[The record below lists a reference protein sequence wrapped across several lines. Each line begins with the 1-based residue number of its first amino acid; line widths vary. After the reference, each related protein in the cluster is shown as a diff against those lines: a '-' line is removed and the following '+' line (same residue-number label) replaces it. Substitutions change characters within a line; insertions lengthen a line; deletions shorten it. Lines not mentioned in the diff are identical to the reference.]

1 MPAITS
7 VTTFLFVKLLFAP
20 ARRKLMRKLLLSC
33 YFTLAAL
40 MLYSQDFSNKG
51 REFWLG
57 YGNHQQMYAG
67 NTQGMAVY
75 ITSDV
80 NTTATVDIPG
90 IGFSTSVA
98 VTAFQ
103 ISTVT
108 IPNSAILDQEGKVN
122 KGIHVIA
129 DKAVVVYAHIYFA
142 SVSGATLCLPVA
154 TLGREYHSVNFKQ
167 VAQTSVN
174 SNSYSYF
181 FVTATEDNTTVEIT
195 PAAAT
200 NGGRP
205 ANIPFTETL
214 NKGEVYQVLSTVDLT
229 GSTIRSINTGSGCKK
244 IAVFCGSGRIGI
256 GCPGGSNGV
265 TSSDNLFQQM
275 YPNSTWGKKY
285 ITVPSATR
293 PHNFYRIACS
303 NPGTANVRLNGAA
316 VPAFAFTN
324 NFYYEFDNNT
334 TNVIES
340 DEPILVSQYFTT
352 QQCGEPTPNGDPE
365 MIFLNPIEQ
374 TISDVTLTSM
384 RLLNTGSNAHYI
396 NVVVK
401 NTPAALNSIKLDGI
415 NIGSGFTPV
424 PQDPNFSYAQL
435 TVSLGTHRIV
445 CDSGF
450 NAIAYGFASAES
462 YGYSAGTNL
471 KDLYQYVTVDNEY
484 ATVNF
489 PAGCKNSP
497 FRFSMTFPYQPTQ
510 IQWIFGPA
518 LNAFGLA
525 DTTINSPVADSS
537 WVVNGRTLYR
547 YKLNRTNV
555 IPTAGTYPI
564 KIVAI
569 NPTADGCSG
578 EQDIDYDLQIFDPP
592 IASFTFTNNGCITS
606 PVVFQDAT
614 SSTPRQ
620 VIRWYWN
627 FGDGNTSII
636 KNPTHLYT
644 APGSFPLKFA
654 VITDVG
660 CLSDTA
666 RQTLNI
672 SDPPVAKFAVQG
684 TSCEMKDVTFQD
696 QSTVPAGGT
705 LVKWYWNFGDG
716 TNVTA
721 SNNNPVLHSYI
732 ATGNYTVTLEV
743 ETTTGCRS
751 LLYSQPVT
759 IHPQPVASFTN
770 PVICLPAAGLFTDKS
785 TIADGSQNLF
795 VYAWDFGDG
804 IISTLQNPVHNY
816 PGTGPYAVKLKVT
829 SKDGCADDTT
839 QTITTIYAQPKAA
852 FTVTPEVCLG
862 AATTF
867 TDNSDGKGSAVTQ
880 WQWEFKDGNLSTL
893 QNPTHTYTAAN
904 TYNVSLFIITD
915 KGCHSD
921 TLSKATVVNPL
932 PTANFSVTAPVCE
945 TKSVSFT
952 DASAANAGNLVKWNW
967 NFGDGSAN
975 ANVQN
980 PVHVYGSAN
989 SYSVA
994 LDVETNKGCK
1004 STVVTIPVK
1013 VNSQPVPDFLSP
1025 DICLNDPTAQF
1036 FDNSTIADNTQS
1048 QFTYLWEFGDGAT
1061 SVQKDGQHKYA
1072 AVGQYNVKLTVTSK
1086 DGCVKDT
1093 TKSFTVNGSVPLANF
1108 SVNTPADLCSN
1119 KEVSIV
1125 DAATVDFGKII
1136 KVEIYWDYLNDP
1148 TVKTVDASPAAG
1160 KTYAH
1165 QYPLFGAPASK
1176 LYQVRYVVYS
1186 GITCLNQF
1194 TRIITVKGTPDIKFD
1209 SMAAVCEEITPFQVN
1224 AASEIYGYAGTGI
1237 YSGAGISATGLF
1249 DPKAAKPGIHTI
1261 TYRFNADN
1269 GCTTEK
1275 TKTILVNPTP
1285 LVDAGPDRYLLEG
1298 GSIILLPV
1306 VSGKQ
1311 LAYLWSPPAFLSDS
1325 KILKPTVSG
1334 AHDDFA
1340 VTLTATS
1347 ADGCV
1352 ASDDV
1357 TVKVLKAVKVPNA
1370 FSPNG
1375 DGINDTWV
1383 IQYLESYPGC
1393 TVEVYNR
1400 YGQIVYHSV
1409 GYDKPWD
1416 GRLNGQSLPV
1426 GVYYWI
1432 INPKNGREQINGSV
1446 TIIR

>member
-1 MPAITS
+1 
-7 VTTFLFVKLLFAP
+7 
-20 ARRKLMRKLLLSC
+20 MRKLLLC
-33 YFTLAAL
+33 GLCLLVTTLL
-40 MLYSQDFSNKG
+40 FSQDFTNKG
-51 REFWLG
+51 KEFWLG

-80 NTTATVDIPG
+80 NTSATVEIPG
-90 IGFSTSVA
+90 IGFSTTVG

-108 IPNSAILDQEGKVN
+108 IPNAAILDQEGKVN

-129 DKAVVVYAHIYFA
+129 DKAVVVYAHIYFS

-154 TLGREYHSVNFKQ
+154 TLGREYYSVNFHQ

-181 FVTATEDNTTVEIT
+181 FATATEDNTTVEIT
-195 PAAAT
+195 PASNT
-200 NGGRP
+200 LGGKP
-205 ANIPFTETL
+205 ANIPFTVVL
-214 NKGEVYQVLSTVDLT
+214 NRGEIYQVLSTIDLT
-229 GSTIRSINTGSGCKK
+229 GSTIRSINTGAGCKK

-256 GCPGGSNGV
+256 GCPNGANGV

-293 PHNFYRIACS
+293 PHNYYRIACS
-303 NPGTANVRLNGAA
+303 NPGTANVRLNGAP
-316 VPAFAFTN
+316 VPVFAFTN
-324 NFYYEFDNNT
+324 NFYYEFDNGT
-334 TNVIES
+334 PNVIES

-365 MIFLNPIEQ
+365 MIYLNPLEQ

-384 RLLNTGSNAHYI
+384 RLINQGSNAHYI

-401 NTPAALNSIKLDGI
+401 NVPGALSTIKLDGLS
-415 NIGSGFTPV
+415 IGSGFTPI
-424 PQDPNFSYAQL
+424 PQDPNYAYVQ
-435 TVSLGTHRIV
+435 VEVNLGTHRIV

-497 FRFSMTFPYQPTQ
+497 FKFSMTFPYQPTQ

-525 DTTINSPVADSS
+525 DTTINNPVADSS
-537 WVVNGRTLYR
+537 WVTNGRTLYR
-547 YKLNRTNV
+547 YKLKRINV
-555 IPTAGTYPI
+555 IPTSGTYPI

-569 NPTADGCSG
+569 NPTTDNCSG

-592 IASFTFTNNGCITS
+592 TTAFGYTNNGCITN
-606 PVVFQDAT
+606 PVVFQD
-614 SSTPRQ
+614 STNSAPRQ
-620 VIRWYWN
+620 IIKWYWN
-627 FGDGNTSII
+627 LGDGNTAIV
-636 KNPTHLYT
+636 KNPTHSYA
-644 APGSFPLKFA
+644 APGAFPVKLA

-666 RQTLNI
+666 RKTITI
-672 SDPPVAKFAVQG
+672 SDPPIAKFAVQG
-684 TSCEMKDVTFQD
+684 TSCEQKDVTFID
-696 QSTVPAGGT
+696 QSTVSSGGS
-705 LVKWYWNFGDG
+705 LSKWYWDFGDG

-721 SNNNPVLHSYI
+721 STSNPVLHNYI
-732 ATGNYTVTLEV
+732 TTGTYTVTLSV
-743 ETTTGCRS
+743 EMPSGCRS
-751 LLYSQPVT
+751 LAFSQQLT
-759 IHPQPVASFTN
+759 IHPQPLASFTN
-770 PVICLPAAGLFTDKS
+770 PIICLPASGQFTDKS
-785 TIADGSQNLF
+785 SIADGSQASF
-795 VYAWDFGDG
+795 VYSWDFGDG
-804 IISTLQNPVHNY
+804 IISTVQNPLHSY
-816 PGTGPYAVKLKVT
+816 PATGPYVVKLKVT
-829 SKDGCADDTT
+829 SEDGCIDDTT
-839 QTITTIYAQPKAA
+839 QTIATIYAQPKAA

-862 AATTF
+862 AVTNF
-867 TDNSDGKGSAVTQ
+867 TDNSDGKGSAITQ
-880 WQWEFKDGNLSTL
+880 WQWDFKDGNTGTT
-893 QNPTHTYTAAN
+893 QNPGHTYTTAGN
-904 TYNVSLFIITD
+904 YNVSHYIITD

-921 TLSKATVVNPL
+921 TISQTTVVYPL
-932 PTANFSVTAPVCE
+932 PTAGFSANAPVCE
-945 TKSVSFT
+945 TKSVGFT
-952 DASAANAGNLVKWNW
+952 DASAANAGTLVKWNW
-967 NFGDGSAN
+967 DFGDGSATSS
-975 ANVQN
+975 AQN
-980 PVHVYGSAN
+980 PTHIYPSAN
-989 SYSVA
+989 SYNVT
-994 LDVETNKGCK
+994 LGVETNRGCK
-1004 STVVTIPVK
+1004 SPDTTIVIK
-1013 VNSQPVPDFLSP
+1013 VNYQPVADFLSP

-1048 QFTYLWEFGDGAT
+1048 QFTYRWEFGDGAT
-1061 SVQKDGQHKYA
+1061 TTQKDGQHKYA
-1072 AVGQYNVKLTVTSK
+1072 AVGQYNVKLTVTSR
-1086 DGCVKDT
+1086 DGCIKDT
-1093 TKSFTVNGSVPLANF
+1093 TKQFTVNGSVPLANF
-1108 SVNTPADLCSN
+1108 NVNTPAELCSN
-1119 KEVSIV
+1119 KEVSIT
-1125 DAATVDFGKII
+1125 DASTVDFGKII

-1148 TVKTVDASPAAG
+1148 TVKTTDATPSAG
-1160 KTYAH
+1160 KSYSH
-1165 QYPLFGAPASK
+1165 QYPLFGTPTSK
-1176 LYQVRYVVYS
+1176 LYQLRYVVYS

-1209 SMAAVCEEITPFQVN
+1209 TMSAVCEEITPFQVT
-1224 AASEIYGYAGTGI
+1224 AASEIYGYPGTGTF
-1237 YSGAGISATGLF
+1237 SGAGISSTGLF
-1249 DPKAAKPGIHTI
+1249 DPKAAKPGLHAILYSFTA
-1261 TYRFNADN
+1261 NN

-1275 TKTILVNPTP
+1275 SQTILVNPSP

-1298 GSIILLPV
+1298 GSIVLSPT

-1311 LAYLWSPPAFLSDS
+1311 LTYLWSPGTFLDNSR
-1325 KILKPTVSG
+1325 ITRPTVSG
-1334 AHDDFA
+1334 AHDDF
-1340 VTLTATS
+1340 VLKLTATS

-1357 TVKVLKAVKVPNA
+1357 VVKVLKAVKVPNA

-1400 YGQIVYHSV
+1400 YGQLVYHST

-1416 GRLNGQSLPV
+1416 GRFNGQSLPV